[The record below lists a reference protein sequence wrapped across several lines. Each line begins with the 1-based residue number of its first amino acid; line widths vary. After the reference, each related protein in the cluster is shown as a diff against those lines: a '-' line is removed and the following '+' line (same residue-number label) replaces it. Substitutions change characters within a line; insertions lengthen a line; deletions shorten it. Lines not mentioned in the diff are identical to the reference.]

1 MMAKAFR
8 DAARRLVDLRDRWL
22 NPPEWV
28 EWVDEPAP
36 GYPAVLSG
44 PLPPLPQ
51 AGRRVVRLRVVCG
64 RGRNPTVR
72 VFTLNV
78 GRHLATGILRS
89 G

>member
-1 MMAKAFR
+1 MPITLY
-8 DAARRLVDLRDRWL
+8 DAH
-22 NPPEWV
+22 
-28 EWVDEPAP
+28 
-36 GYPAVLSG
+36 GYIQV
-44 PLPPLPQ
+44 
-51 AGRRVVRLRVVCG
+51 RVVCG